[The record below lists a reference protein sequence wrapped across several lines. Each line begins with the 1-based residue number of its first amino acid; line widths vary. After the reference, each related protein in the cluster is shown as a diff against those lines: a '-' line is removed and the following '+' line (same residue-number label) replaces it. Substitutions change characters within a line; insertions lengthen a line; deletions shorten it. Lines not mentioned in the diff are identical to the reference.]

1 MSDDRSRATAT
12 QGISEISGVF
22 DDLETLLK
30 NPDVVGELAD
40 RGLNASLALVAV
52 EGMRAY
58 LAGRKADAAEDL
70 RTVAEEIESRL
81 AFGRDDPPA
90 EA

>member
-1 MSDDRSRATAT
+1 MSDDHSTGT
-12 QGISEISGVF
+12 QGIAEISDVF

-30 NPDVVGELAD
+30 NPDVIGELSE

-52 EGMRAY
+52 EGMRSY
-58 LAGRKADAAEDL
+58 LAGRKVEAAEDL